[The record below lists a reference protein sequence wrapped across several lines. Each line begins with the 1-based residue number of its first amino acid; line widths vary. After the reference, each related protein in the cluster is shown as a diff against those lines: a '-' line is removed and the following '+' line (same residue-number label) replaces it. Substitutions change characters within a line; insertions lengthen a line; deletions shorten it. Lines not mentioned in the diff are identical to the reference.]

1 MTYWGKRA
9 ETFDK
14 LDWVKSR
21 NYMDVLLEACKLQPE
36 QRVLDLGCGTGR
48 VAQMLVP
55 HVKKVVGIDIAPEMI
70 DKAKETV
77 PEAEFVVADARDL
90 SLFDRNQFDCVVAR
104 MIFHHIL
111 DGLKDAVRECHRVLK
126 PEGRLVIAEGI
137 APHPLLQNWFA
148 EMMALKEERLALR
161 PEDLL
166 KLLTGFR
173 MSSASTFIQPQM
185 SLRNWIEYGGV
196 PEENKAALWEMHQAL
211 DSEGR
216 ALYNMIETDHDML
229 MDWTTCIAV
238 GIK

>member
-1 MTYWGKRA
+1 MSYWGKRS

-21 NYMDVLLEACKLQPE
+21 NYMDVLLAACKLEPGHQ
-36 QRVLDLGCGTGR
+36 VLDLGCGTGR
-48 VAQMLVP
+48 VAQVLVP
-55 HVKKVVGIDIAPEMI
+55 HVSKVVGIDIEPEMVI
-70 DKAKETV
+70 KAKGAV

-90 SLFDRNQFDCVVAR
+90 SLFDRNQYDCVVAR

-111 DGLKDAVRECHRVLK
+111 DGLKDAVKECHRVLK
-126 PEGRLVIAEGI
+126 PGGRLVIAEGI
-137 APHPLLQNWFA
+137 APHPSLQGWFV

-173 MSSASTFIQPQM
+173 MSSASSFVQPRM

-196 PEENKAALWEMHQAL
+196 PEENKAALWEMHQSL
-211 DSEGR
+211 HPEGR
-216 ALYNMIETDHDML
+216 ELYNMVEEDGDLL